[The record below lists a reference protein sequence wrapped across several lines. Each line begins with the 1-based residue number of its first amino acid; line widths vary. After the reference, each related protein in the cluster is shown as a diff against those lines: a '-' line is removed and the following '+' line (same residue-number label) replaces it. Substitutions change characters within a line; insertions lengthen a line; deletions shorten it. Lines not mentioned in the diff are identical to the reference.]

1 HWIEWSGKRGPT
13 DRTDAAPPA
22 SLLAGAPRR
31 LALQG
36 ARLVPPPTLLAVAAA
51 RIPGLAH
58 GDGIP
63 QRGRPPDARGVRSVL
78 ALDGENAI
86 RQTPGVEGTVKR
98 LFLVLVVAGGAALT
112 VPDLRARARPHL
124 EPAFG
129 DVMDWWADRLQPV
142 VDPALRW
149 SAT

>member
-1 HWIEWSGKRGPT
+1 M
-13 DRTDAAPPA
+13 
-22 SLLAGAPRR
+22 
-31 LALQG
+31 
-36 ARLVPPPTLLAVAAA
+36 
-51 RIPGLAH
+51 
-58 GDGIP
+58 
-63 QRGRPPDARGVRSVL
+63 
-78 ALDGENAI
+78 
-86 RQTPGVEGTVKR
+86 KR

-149 SAT
+149 SATNELRTVLRSLREASQMGQPLPDPARFPTYVMQKHVSGRGGNDPWGTPYYLIVTPDSLIGGSAGPDGERGTADDIRVSVSRR